1 MLNDREKLILH
12 FCCIVTTAKIT
23 GMSNYKDLLE
33 KMIEDIRRNRCR
45 SLSDHEISDLLND
58 VNDEMIAGHNMF
70 RYLIEE
76 TTWSMTGEHP
86 NKNNN
91 WSDMR

>member
-1 MLNDREKLILH
+1 M
-12 FCCIVTTAKIT
+12 VTIAKIT
-23 GMSNYKDLLE
+23 GMPNYKDLLE
-33 KMIEDIRRNRCR
+33 TMIEEIRRNRCR

>member
-1 MLNDREKLILH
+1 MRHSQN
-12 FCCIVTTAKIT
+12 FCCMVTIAKIT
-23 GMSNYKDLLE
+23 GMPNYKDLLE
-33 KMIEDIRRNRCR
+33 TMIEEIRRNRCR

-58 VNDEMIAGHNMF
+58 VNDEMIAGHYMF